1 MSDGWL
7 EQKERSYTW
16 VMKLMVWIA
25 TTFGRRLSR
34 LWLYPISLYYLI
46 FSTHRKTASKKFLS
60 RVLSRKI
67 NSLDV
72 FRHYHCFASVFLDRI
87 FILTN
92 GGKDLAVTVHGK
104 SVFSELKGQGCLL
117 FGSHLGSFEIARAFG
132 LSKEGF
138 ALKVLMHESQS
149 KKTNVLLNSLNPEFA
164 QTIIQIGEPHSLLQV
179 KEFVSQ
185 GHMVALLAD
194 RVFHK
199 EKTTPCTFLGETAC
213 LPTGPIVLA
222 SILKVPVILF
232 FGLYKGGNRYEI
244 YFEKFTDL
252 VQLDA
257 LDKDR
262 SIQEWT
268 QRYANRLSDYC
279 KRAPFNWFNFYN
291 YWQ

>member
-1 MSDGWL
+1 MSSGWL

-16 VMKLMVWIA
+16 IMKLMVWIA
-25 TTFGRRLSR
+25 VTFGRRLSR
-34 LWLYPISLYYLI
+34 LLLYPIAFYYLI
-46 FSTHRKTASKKFLS
+46 FSKRTKEASKNFLS

-67 NSLDV
+67 NSLDI
-72 FRHYHCFASVFLDRI
+72 FRHYHCFASVFLDRV
-87 FILTN
+87 FILKN
-92 GGKDLAVTVHGK
+92 GEKDLAIKVYGE
-104 SVFSELKGQGCLL
+104 SVMSELNGQGCLL

-132 LSKEGF
+132 LSKQGF

-149 KKTNVLLNSLNPEFA
+149 KKTNTLLNSLNPEFA

-179 KEFVSQ
+179 KELVSK

-194 RVFHK
+194 RAFHK
-199 EKTTPCTFLGETAC
+199 EKTTLCTFLGGKAY
-213 LPTGPIVLA
+213 LPSGPIVLA

-252 VQLDA
+252 VQLDT

-262 SIQEWT
+262 STQEWT
-268 QRYANRLSDYC
+268 QRYADRLSYYC
-279 KRAPFNWFNFYN
+279 KMAPFNWFNFYN
-291 YWQ
+291 YWK